1 MSDLKIENI
10 LDEEIMGVHLPGKT
24 KEEAIHHLAELLF
37 EKGYIKEIDSFIK
50 DIYYRETLGKTGI
63 GNHIAIP
70 HGQSESVLRNGIAI
84 GEFAEDIEWE
94 TLDDLPVRIVCLF
107 CVKVGDG
114 GESEHLRML
123 AMLAGK
129 LGKDE
134 VVEDLLNAKDVASMK
149 AAFLIEG
156 ED

>member
-1 MSDLKIENI
+1 MAELKIENI
-10 LDEEIMGVHLPGKT
+10 LDERIMGVNLSGRT
-24 KEEAIHHLAELLF
+24 KDEAIYNLAELLL
-37 EKGYIKEIDSFIK
+37 EKGYIKEVDGFVK

-63 GNHIAIP
+63 GNYIAIP

-84 GEFAEDIEWE
+84 GSFAEDIEWE

-107 CVKVGDG
+107 CVKAGDG

-129 LGKDE
+129 LGNDE
-134 VVEDLLNAKDVASMK
+134 
-149 AAFLIEG
+149 
-156 ED
+156 